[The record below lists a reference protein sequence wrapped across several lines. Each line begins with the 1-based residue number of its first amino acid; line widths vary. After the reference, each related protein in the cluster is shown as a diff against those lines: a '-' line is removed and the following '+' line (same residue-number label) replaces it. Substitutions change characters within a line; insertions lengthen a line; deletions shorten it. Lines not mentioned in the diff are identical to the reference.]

1 MATIT
6 DFRDNKFWQEI
17 ASDFFIRPDSIYLN
31 HGSFGPSPMA
41 VRIARRGWIDRL
53 DQQPMDF
60 YVRQMESHLYDARKK
75 TAEFVGTSVDNLVFV
90 ECATYGMNVVAESF
104 PLHAGD
110 EVLLNNHEYG
120 AVHRI
125 WDRQCNRRGAKKS
138 SVSLPARIE
147 SKQQVVDVLLAG
159 VTDNTKLLVVSHITS
174 PTALIMPVQ
183 EICEA
188 FKQRGI
194 AVCIDGPHA
203 PAQVPL
209 HIDHLDCDFY
219 TASCHKWLCAPL
231 GSGFLFVHPKWQ
243 GHIEPVVKSWGRL
256 LPAMPQRWDEEFTWQ
271 GTRDPSPYL
280 TIPTAIEYLDKIGMD
295 NFRGR
300 TRWLASYAEEEISTA
315 FETTPIASRKDGWY
329 GSMAHVPLPP
339 GDWSKLQHG
348 LWLQLGIEVPIIE
361 FESKWYVR
369 VSCHL
374 YNSTKQIDA
383 LLTTMLSLMGRARD
397 VLVRSGK

>member
-1 MATIT
+1 MAAMS
-6 DFRDNKFWQEI
+6 DFRDNKFWHEF
-17 ASDFFIRPDSIYLN
+17 AGDFFIRPDSIYLN
-31 HGSFGPSPMA
+31 HGSFGPSPLA
-41 VRIARRGWIDRL
+41 VRIARRKWIDRL

-60 YVRQMESHLYDARKK
+60 YVRQLEEHLDEARKK
-75 TAEFVGTSVDNLVFV
+75 TAEFVGTIVDNLVFV

-125 WDRQCNRRGAKKS
+125 WDRRCQRRGANKT
-138 SVSLPARIE
+138 SVRLPDRFE
-147 SKQQVVDVLLAG
+147 SKQQIVEALLAG
-159 VTDNTKLLVVSHITS
+159 ATEHTKLLVVSHITS

-188 FKQRGI
+188 FRQRGI

-209 HIDHLDCDFY
+209 NIDQLDCDFY

-231 GSGFLFVHPKWQ
+231 GSGFLYAHPRWQ
-243 GHIEPVVKSWGRL
+243 EYMEPIVKSWGRL
-256 LPAMPQRWDEEFTWQ
+256 LPTVPQRWDEEFTWS
-271 GTRDPSPYL
+271 GTRDPSPFL
-280 TIPTAIEYLDKIGMD
+280 TIPNAIEYLEKLGLD

-300 TRWLASYAEEEISTA
+300 TRWLATYAEEEISKA
-315 FETTPIASRKDGWY
+315 FETTPMASRSDGWY
-329 GSMAHVPLPP
+329 GSMAHVPLPA
-339 GDWSKLQHG
+339 GDWSELQRG
-348 LWLQLGIEVPIIE
+348 LWQQLGIEVPIIE

-374 YNSTKQIDA
+374 YNSTRQIDA
-383 LLTTMLSLMGRARD
+383 LLMTMLTLMGKERE
-397 VLVRSGK
+397 VLVRSWR